1 MCANL
6 QHRQMEK
13 LNKARGE
20 ASFQLASR
28 MQRNRVSHSTDSML
42 SNIPERE
49 ESDSDTILV
58 DELDDDL
65 TWFELNGDQVEN
77 VQIYHE
83 RNEGCI
89 GEDDGPEK
97 EGEDVEMSERTP
109 SADIKIVGKLAVNT
123 QNQELTDFLPIS
135 VDGTLDD
142 STVGTVKRTCKT
154 DLARSRTHNE
164 QTLMFPCGVMI
175 AHASFYNAEA
185 VSNVLVCLF

>member
-1 MCANL
+1 MCANP

-49 ESDSDTILV
+49 ESDSDTVLV
-58 DELDDDL
+58 DEVDDDS
-65 TWFELNGDQVEN
+65 TWFELDGDQVEN

-83 RNEGCI
+83 HNEGCI

-97 EGEDVEMSERTP
+97 EGGDVEMGEQASES
-109 SADIKIVGKLAVNT
+109 SADIEIDGKLAVNSW
-123 QNQELTDFLPIS
+123 NQELTNFSRQKTGRLNCQ
-135 VDGTLDD
+135 D
-142 STVGTVKRTCKT
+142 SEVHMQ
-154 DLARSRTHNE
+154 D
-164 QTLMFPCGVMI
+164 
-175 AHASFYNAEA
+175 
-185 VSNVLVCLF
+185 